1 MNEFRKCKIC
11 GREIPNGMSSCP
23 FCCNEES
30 KNFFQ
35 RHKIFTGIIIA
46 IFLIWCLGVFRET
59 VGQIIAN
66 RLNGNTATNTTV
78 NSSNTAIA
86 SPTPQAYKIGDTIT
100 NNSVALTVTDVKKDS
115 GGFLDK
121 PKDGNEYV
129 IVYVKI
135 KNVSDSK
142 QTYNPYDFHL
152 QNSKGQLLNVSIS
165 AEDGNTEL
173 QETQLLPNGEVE
185 GSIGFETPTNDNN
198 LILLFRDSILH
209 KEMSISLTR

>member
-23 FCCNEES
+23 FCCNEEN

-35 RHKIFTGIIIA
+35 RHKILTGIFA
-46 IFLIWCLGVFRET
+46 VIFFFWLLGTIGRIVNKTANGSADT
-59 VGQIIAN
+59 V
-66 RLNGNTATNTTV
+66 TNTTI
-78 NSSNTAIA
+78 NSSSTITV
-86 SPTPQAYKIGDTIT
+86 SPTPKIYKIGDTIT

-115 GGFLDK
+115 GELFDK

-165 AEDGNTEL
+165 AEDGNTQL

-209 KEMSISLTR
+209 KEISISLTR